1 MLVLTS
7 GILLRRF
14 RNRRQGVEARETTTI
29 PRDDARNRRIEG
41 QGNRRIE
48 GQGSRRIDWRR
59 IRNRNGPFKC
69 ELVEE

>member
-7 GILLRRF
+7 GILLRHF

-29 PRDDARNRRIEG
+29 PRDDAR
-41 QGNRRIE
+41 NRRIE